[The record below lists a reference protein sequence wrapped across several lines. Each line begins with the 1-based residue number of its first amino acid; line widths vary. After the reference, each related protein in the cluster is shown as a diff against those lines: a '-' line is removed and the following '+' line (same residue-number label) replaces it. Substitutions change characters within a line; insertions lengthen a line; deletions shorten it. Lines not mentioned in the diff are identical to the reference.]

1 MVRNKYSLFHAFLK
15 LLPLLLEDL
24 QYHRIRRYLTMQEK
38 IKEIATRVRELRE
51 LSDLTVEQMAEF
63 LNIPVE
69 KYQEY
74 ESGNEDIPA
83 SVLFEIAQK
92 LGVDMALL
100 LTGEEPR
107 MHIFT
112 VTRKGKGVSVE
123 RRKQYKY
130 QNLAS
135 NFIHKKAE
143 PFMVTVNPKPEGSK
157 LSTNSHPGQEFDYL
171 LEGTLKLHIHSH
183 EIILEEGDSI
193 FFDSNYAHAMQA
205 LGNKPATL
213 LAVVL

>member
-1 MVRNKYSLFHAFLK
+1 
-15 LLPLLLEDL
+15 
-24 QYHRIRRYLTMQEK
+24 MQEK
-38 IKEIATRVRELRE
+38 IKEIATRISELRE
-51 LSDLTVEQMAEF
+51 LSDMTVDQMAEF
-63 LNIPVE
+63 LNIPIE
-69 KYQEY
+69 KYQKY

-83 SVLFEIAQK
+83 SVLFEIAHK
-92 LGVDMALL
+92 LGVDMAIL
-100 LTGEEPR
+100 LTGEEPK

-112 VTRKGKGVSVE
+112 VTRKEKGVSVE

-130 QNLAS
+130 QSLAA

-143 PFMVTVNPKPEGSK
+143 PFMVTVNPKPEGSE

-171 LEGTLKLHIHSH
+171 LEGRLKLYIHNH

-193 FFDSNYAHAMQA
+193 FFDSSYEHAMQA
-205 LGNKPATL
+205 LGNKPATF